1 MIGHEKAKMLV
12 KQHGSRQIL
21 DKSLYKNGLPFDDSV
36 TDLRQVVGTV
46 GSADRSARELHRE
59 KTPIY
64 KNKPIISKLP
74 HGVPLKM
81 SVVDSQLD
89 FLHQDESS
97 SPLRD
102 SSSNAFYYGESPLK
116 QSLKQGKLRVV
127 PSDLSP
133 LNISVEK
140 SMMSRKMIVKP

>member
-1 MIGHEKAKMLV
+1 M
-12 KQHGSRQIL
+12 
-21 DKSLYKNGLPFDDSV
+21 
-36 TDLRQVVGTV
+36 VGTV
-46 GSADRSARELHRE
+46 GSADRSARELRRE

-74 HGVPLKM
+74 HGVPALKM
-81 SVVDSQLD
+81 SVVESQID
-89 FLHQDESS
+89 FLHADESS

-116 QSLKQGKLRVV
+116 QSIKQGNLRVV

-140 SMMSRKMIVKP
+140 SIMSRKMVLKTQNEVKASSMTAKKSIK